1 MYTVNGAIMHN
12 TWLCQSTSQVNQ
24 RYSNISGTLRL
35 PPAAVTDESSH
46 LVCRNIWFVWLSEA
60 IYISW
65 FYLPIQA
72 FTAFMHSRNS
82 VLSIQSI
89 HYTSLSFFH
98 HNLIEQVHLGCVLS
112 RDSCHGRGS
121 GSIKV
126 WRHNWVRVHTSRYAG
141 TLYHNMYVCAV
152 ILNPFGCWLSYYM

>member
-1 MYTVNGAIMHN
+1 M
-12 TWLCQSTSQVNQ
+12 
-24 RYSNISGTLRL
+24 
-35 PPAAVTDESSH
+35 
-46 LVCRNIWFVWLSEA
+46 VCRNIWFVWLNEA

-72 FTAFMHSRNS
+72 FTAFMHNRNS

-98 HNLIEQVHLGCVLS
+98 HNLIEQVHLGCVLW

-121 GSIKV
+121 GSIRV
-126 WRHNWVRVHTSRYAG
+126 WRQNWVRMHTTWYAG
-141 TLYHNMYVCAV
+141 TLYHNIYVCAV
-152 ILNPFGCWLSYYM
+152 ILNPFGCWLSYYTYSRYTRRRTKFREAYVCTTIATHCGFLQTYVWSPHYMVAWTIS